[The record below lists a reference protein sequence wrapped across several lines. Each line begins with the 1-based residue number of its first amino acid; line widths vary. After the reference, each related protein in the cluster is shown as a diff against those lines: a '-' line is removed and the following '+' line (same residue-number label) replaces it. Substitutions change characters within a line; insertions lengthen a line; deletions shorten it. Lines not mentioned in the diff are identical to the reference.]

1 MVFGAARQFE
11 CFSNG
16 GVYFGGRIV
25 VVHVE
30 KVPDTTRPRW
40 GIPSGSR
47 DNQRVVPAVGQ
58 KKYGSPGR
66 TRTADKVVNSHLLYQ
81 LSYGRS

>member
-1 MVFGAARQFE
+1 MVFGAERQFE
-11 CFSNG
+11 RFSNG

-30 KVPDTTRPRW
+30 KVSDTTKPRW

-47 DNQRVVPAVGQ
+47 INQRVVPAVGQ
-58 KKYGSPGR
+58 NIIWLSR
-66 TRTADKVVNSHLLYQ
+66 TDSNRRQS
-81 LSYGRS
+81 G